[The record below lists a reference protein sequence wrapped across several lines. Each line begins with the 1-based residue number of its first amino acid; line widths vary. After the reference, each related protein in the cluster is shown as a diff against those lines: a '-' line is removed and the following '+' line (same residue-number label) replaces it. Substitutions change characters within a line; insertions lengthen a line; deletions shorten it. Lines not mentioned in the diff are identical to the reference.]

1 MLVVHSHPSRAS
13 GTVVRLCPT
22 VAIVTA
28 LLMAAALSCGDR
40 IAAQDL
46 GRYSQSGS
54 APSYEIQ
61 GGGQPEAGGAE
72 LQPIE
77 AGQIIAR
84 ISDQVVLAGDV
95 LPQVNGILKEN
106 AARIPPNELPTLRRQ
121 LMQQQLLQL
130 IETKLLYAE
139 FLRTIPA
146 ENLPR
151 IEETLTEEFERMQ
164 LPQLYE
170 STKTNN
176 RAELDTKLREQGS
189 SLDHQQRM
197 FKERIIATQWLSQQ
211 VNRDEEITHQQL
223 LADYREHIEEY
234 KIEAR
239 ARWEEISVRFDRF
252 ATKQEAYAAL
262 CQLGDQVLLRG
273 AAFADVAR
281 AGSHGLSASEGGQHD
296 WTTQGSLVLTVIDN
310 AIFDIPVGQLSKIIE
325 GQNSFHIVRV
335 IERKQAGA
343 TPFVEA
349 QEKIRARLRQEGNQS
364 QLRDYLVS
372 LRNKHRV
379 WTVFDDDVDQGGEL
393 TGSRTGGDP
402 RR

>member
-1 MLVVHSHPSRAS
+1 
-13 GTVVRLCPT
+13 
-22 VAIVTA
+22 
-28 LLMAAALSCGDR
+28 MAAALSCGDR

-46 GRYSQSGS
+46 GRYSQAGA
-54 APSYEIQ
+54 APRYDIQ
-61 GGGQPEAGGAE
+61 SGGQPEAGGTE

-95 LPQVNGILKEN
+95 LPQVNAALEVN
-106 AARIPPNELPTLRRQ
+106 AASIPSNISPDQLATLRRQ

-139 FLRTIPA
+139 FLRTIPV

-170 STKTNN
+170 STKTTN

-211 VNRDEEITHQQL
+211 VKRDEEITHQQL

-239 ARWEEISVRFDRF
+239 SRWEEISVRFDRF

-296 WTTQGSLVLTVIDN
+296 WTTQGSLVLTVIDK
-310 AIFDIPVGQLSKIIE
+310 AIFNLPVGQLSKILE

-379 WTVFDDDVDQGGEL
+379 WTIFDDDVDQGGEL